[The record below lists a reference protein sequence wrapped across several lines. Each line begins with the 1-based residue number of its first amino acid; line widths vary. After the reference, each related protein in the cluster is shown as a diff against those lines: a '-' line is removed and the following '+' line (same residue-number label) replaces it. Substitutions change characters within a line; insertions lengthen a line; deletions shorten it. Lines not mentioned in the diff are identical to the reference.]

1 MAAAAAA
8 RECTL
13 TCGGESMGDGCQMKG
28 IRRQNFTQI
37 YVMNNVISGET
48 VKSKKLCQV
57 CIRGV
62 MTMVDNA
69 SGVEGANG
77 TNGRSAFS

>member
-1 MAAAAAA
+1 MAVNKEDASPK
-8 RECTL
+8 L
-13 TCGGESMGDGCQMKG
+13 
-28 IRRQNFTQI
+28 ITQI